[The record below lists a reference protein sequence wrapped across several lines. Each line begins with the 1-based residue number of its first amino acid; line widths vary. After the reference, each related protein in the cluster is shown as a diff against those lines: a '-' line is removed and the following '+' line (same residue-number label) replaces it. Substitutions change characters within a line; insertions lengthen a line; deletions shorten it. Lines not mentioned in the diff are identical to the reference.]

1 MRTAV
6 VFNHPYEGSYC
17 NAVLQSVLA
26 GLSVGGHEADLFHLD
41 NDGFDPVMRRA
52 DLKGFREGIPVDPK
66 VLDYRSRLEQADH
79 LVLIFPIWWE
89 LMPAMTKGFIDKV
102 IFPGVAYDYD
112 NSGRWP
118 KMIKR
123 WARLKGITLITTMN
137 THSFVYKL
145 VFGNA
150 IKKAVF
156 TGTFWKM
163 GYGPRKWINLN
174 MVKFV
179 SEKKRKKW
187 LDAIEKRFSSSSL
200 S

>member
-17 NAVLQSVLA
+17 NAVLEAVLS
-26 GLSVGGHEADLFHLD
+26 GLRLGGHEADLFHLD
-41 NDGFDPVMRRA
+41 NDGFDPVMRAA
-52 DLKGFREGIPVDPK
+52 DLKGFKDGSPVDPK
-66 VLDYRSRLEQADH
+66 VLEYRSRLEQADH

-118 KMIKR
+118 KMVKR

-137 THSFVYKL
+137 TPSTVYRL
-145 VFGNA
+145 IFGNA

-179 SEKKRKKW
+179 SAKKRKKW
-187 LDAIEKRFSSSSL
+187 LGEIETRFSQL
-200 S
+200 ANG

>member
-17 NAVLQSVLA
+17 NAVLEAVLS
-26 GLSVGGHEADLFHLD
+26 GLRLGGHEADLFHLD
-41 NDGFDPVMRRA
+41 NDGFDPVMRAA
-52 DLKGFREGIPVDPK
+52 DLKGFKDGSPVDPK
-66 VLDYRSRLEQADH
+66 ALEYRSRLEQADH

-118 KMIKR
+118 KMVKR

-137 THSFVYKL
+137 TPSSVYRL
-145 VFGNA
+145 IFGNA

-179 SEKKRKKW
+179 SAKKRKKW
-187 LDAIEKRFSSSSL
+187 LGEIETRFSQL
-200 S
+200 ANG

>member
-6 VFNHPYEGSYC
+6 VFNHPYEASYC
-17 NAVLQSVLA
+17 NAVLEAVLS
-26 GLSVGGHEADLFHLD
+26 GLHLGGHEADLFHLD
-41 NDGFDPVMRRA
+41 NDGFDPVMRAA
-52 DLKGFREGIPVDPK
+52 DLKGFKDGAPVDNK
-66 VLDYRSRLEQADH
+66 VLEYRSRLELADH

-89 LMPAMTKGFIDKV
+89 LMPALTKGFIDKV

-118 KMIKR
+118 KMVKR

-137 THSFVYKL
+137 TPSSAYRL
-145 VFGNA
+145 IFGNA

-163 GYGPRKWINLN
+163 GYGPRKWISLN

-187 LDAIEKRFSSSSL
+187 LTEIQQRFSR
-200 S
+200 